1 MVTITSAWATPSQS
15 GNIYFRPFKQSGRI
29 WQWTGM
35 VAFPALSKTWGSC
48 WAVLNMLH
56 RIYNGPTRIIQEI
69 RPPTPTPQ
77 VQNYSGSGGLPNMFQ
92 RDPFNLETISI
103 RQLHLLSIGIELKL
117 SICVIFLPPISAL
130 EVSRH
135 NDLLVNCQLWWPFSF
150 MSSSIHS
157 YRFISTQLVHTR
169 RC

>member
-1 MVTITSAWATPSQS
+1 MTITTAWATPSQS

-69 RPPTPTPQ
+69 RPPIPTPQ

-103 RQLHLLSIGIELKL
+103 RQLHLLRIGIELKL

-130 EVSRH
+130 EVSRQ
-135 NDLLVNCQLWWPFSF
+135 NYLVVNCQLWWPFSF
-150 MSSSIHS
+150 MSSSIH
-157 YRFISTQLVHTR
+157 
-169 RC
+169 